1 MFGRIIEQ
9 IVHHPS
15 QRSSTMS
22 DREFTDKEAGLVNV
36 TGTSSDGESHGAVT
50 PFEWTKEEEDR
61 ARRK

>member
-1 MFGRIIEQ
+1 MFGQIIEQ
-9 IVHHPS
+9 LVHHLS

-22 DREFTDKEAGLVNV
+22 DRDLTDKETGLVNV
-36 TGTSSDGESHGAVT
+36 TGTSSDGDSHGAVT